1 MTSMH
6 AAFVQ
11 AIREPLDAP
20 DLHAVEQLTAL
31 LKHIGIADA
40 SKHTPF
46 NAEPDMDIPEPA

>member
-1 MTSMH
+1 MH

-11 AIREPLDAP
+11 TVREPLDAL
-20 DLHAVEQLTAL
+20 DLHAIEQLTAL

-46 NAEPDMDIPEPA
+46 NAEPEMDMPEPA